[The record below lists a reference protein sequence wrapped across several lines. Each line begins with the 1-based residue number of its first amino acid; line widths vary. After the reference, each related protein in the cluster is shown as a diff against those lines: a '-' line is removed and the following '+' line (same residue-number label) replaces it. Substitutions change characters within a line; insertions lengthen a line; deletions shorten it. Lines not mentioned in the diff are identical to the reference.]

1 MKIYPTP
8 YSNDFMQHIDREVNN
23 FIFNRNTS
31 YDCYSRIYT
40 IPYGTD
46 IKSLLHIAEEDPNEM
61 KFTDEH
67 TFMNIPI
74 LSLVGVGMWDG
85 KKNIVYRPFVQG
97 ILNEVYQVT
106 EGYKKVLPKSS
117 MNFDGGYTHVKVY
130 FLKTEK
136 GIEHVVK
143 VHFLSPTQAEFNK
156 DTTDLTIHKYPYFE
170 RKTVEI
176 PDGFEKDRYGLY
188 TEDNELV
195 YLGSKVPN
203 VKAWWNKDG
212 FTHEIFDR
220 DFPFFNTIKRV
231 HSDGRFHLEVNNKVI
246 MNPDYIFTAYEETK
260 EALKKGLKP
269 PFRYKLRT
277 GDGKPNEV
285 GVTYPENVVYEIH
298 LSE

>member
-1 MKIYPTP
+1 MRIYPTP
-8 YSNDFMQHIDREVNN
+8 YTNDFMEHIDREVNN

-46 IKSLLHIAEEDPNEM
+46 IKTLLYIAEEDPNEM

-67 TFMNIPI
+67 TFMSMPI

-97 ILNEVYQVT
+97 VLNEVYQVT

-117 MNFDGGYTHVKVY
+117 MDFDGGYSHVKVY

-136 GIEHVVK
+136 GEEHVVK

-156 DTTDLTIHKYPYFE
+156 DTTNLTIHKYPYFE
-170 RKTVEI
+170 RNEVEVPGGFKKT
-176 PDGFEKDRYGLY
+176 RYGLY

-195 YLGSKVPN
+195 YLGSEAPKF
-203 VKAWWNKDG
+203 KAWYSEDG
-212 FTHEIFDR
+212 FTYETFDR

-231 HSDGRFHLEVNNKVI
+231 HSDRRFHLEVNEKII
-246 MNPDYIFTAYEETK
+246 MNPDFIFTAYEETK

-269 PFRYKLRT
+269 PFRYSMRT
-277 GDGKPNEV
+277 GDGKTTKN
-285 GVTYPENVVYEIH
+285 GNTYSEDVVYEIH